1 MCACVCIL
9 ACVRVCVRACVCV
22 LRGEG
27 DDATLG
33 LEKRGT
39 VVTGVGRAVSRCKEG
54 LHLSPSPS
62 PPPPLLCGILKHI
75 LLPCS
80 SHPPPFPPHPQTLLT
95 FIPRLPA
102 APPCSSASRLRPS
115 KGSNEFG
122 DTPVVLLTTPRSP
135 FPASPRCPV
144 HAQCN
149 RRVRASPLS
158 PIPSQVPSESAG
170 HRAVG
175 NSTAACEFRT
185 RVPSL
190 ARNRHGYSSPR

>member
-1 MCACVCIL
+1 MFALSAAFC
-9 ACVRVCVRACVCV
+9 
-22 LRGEG
+22 GH
-27 DDATLG
+27 
-33 LEKRGT
+33 
-39 VVTGVGRAVSRCKEG
+39 SRCGKGGESMQG
-54 LHLSPSPS
+54 GAPPISLSFPSS
-62 PPPPLLCGILKHI
+62 SPLLCGILKHI

-95 FIPRLPA
+95 SIPRLPA